1 MGIAH
6 WSNYEDTTNMLEL
19 LFNVKLHLYDR
30 VNDHLILNCNV
41 MFIPSTELLLSII
54 SKLSYKIISKD
65 TSLVIH
71 TPPVNQQ

>member
-1 MGIAH
+1 
-6 WSNYEDTTNMLEL
+6 
-19 LFNVKLHLYDR
+19 
-30 VNDHLILNCNV
+30 
-41 MFIPSTELLLSII
+41 LLLSII